1 MLHLIS
7 VVSNRYNRYL
17 YLIGTLDLFALQVV
31 CCAYLDSCMGLSFVD
46 APEIV
51 EEYCILVAEDLREA
65 FQYEM

>member
-7 VVSNRYNRYL
+7 VVSNHYLYL
-17 YLIGTLDLFALQVV
+17 YLIETLDLFALQVV
-31 CCAYLDSCMGLSFVD
+31 CCAYLDGCMGLSFVD